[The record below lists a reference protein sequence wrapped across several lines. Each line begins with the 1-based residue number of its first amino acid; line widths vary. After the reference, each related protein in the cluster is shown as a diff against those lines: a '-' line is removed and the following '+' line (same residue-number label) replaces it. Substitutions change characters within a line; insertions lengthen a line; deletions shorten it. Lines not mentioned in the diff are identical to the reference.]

1 MKFFETSKY
10 HSFKKSTYITLRWIG
25 IIGQLIAVNFVY
37 LFLNSSFE
45 FITSNLVIFL
55 GILSNLYLI
64 FIYKKTQL
72 SDRSA
77 FIFLLIDILQLGVL
91 LYLSGGITNPF
102 VIFILIPSVF
112 SSSNL
117 SLRTNTL
124 LVILTII
131 IIVFLTFNYQDLPIN
146 LNSDFHNNHYFYY
159 SIPVSLIIALV
170 FLNYFAMT
178 FGTQSRLRK
187 EALGK
192 MEEVMAK
199 EHELLS
205 LGGQAAAAAHSL
217 GTPLSTITIISHD
230 LMKQFKGQKDIEKD
244 IELLIP
250 IRDNITVFSIG
261 DEHKIIEKDNF
272 TEIIWKNNS
281 FLDLFKQ
288 SSLQDY
294 SKGVIDSSN
303 NLFIRFL
310 SWIRVNFFYPDAR
323 LSNLNKIESFLIDYI
338 ERKDINLM
346 ITTSPPHSIQL
357 LGKRIKN
364 VINLKGK
371 IIQIKNIQKNQYVG
385 YNRTYKTKTKIKVA
399 IIGLGYEDGIPRSLS
414 NKGYVY
420 FKKNRFKIIGR
431 ISMDTFTVDISKSS
445 HDLNIGMYLDI
456 INDQHKIDKFAKLCK
471 TIPNEI
477 MTSIGKRVYRKYE

>member
-25 IIGQLIAVNFVY
+25 IIGQLFAVNFVY
-37 LFLNSSFE
+37 LFLNSSFD

-77 FIFLLIDILQLGVL
+77 FIFLLIDILQLGIL

-217 GTPLSTITIISHD
+217 GTPLSTITIIAHD
-230 LMKQFKGQKDIEKD
+230 LMKQFKGQKDLEKD
-244 IELLIP
+244 IELLNSQVERCNEILKRLTLNP
-250 IRDNITVFSIG
+250 VEEDEFIDKDINIRDYLHEIISSFKEISKKEFVFNFDQDSNPKKISKSIEIVYG
-261 DEHKIIEKDNF
+261 LRNFIGNANKFAKNSIFINLKSDSEF
-272 TEIIWKNNS
+272 TEITVEDDGNGYPRDIISKIGEPYLKSNYSKDKSKEGLGLGLFIGKTLLEKNFASVNCRNSKTRSGAEVIIRWKNKE
-281 FLDLFKQ
+281 LF
-288 SSLQDY
+288 
-294 SKGVIDSSN
+294 
-303 NLFIRFL
+303 
-310 SWIRVNFFYPDAR
+310 
-323 LSNLNKIESFLIDYI
+323 
-338 ERKDINLM
+338 
-346 ITTSPPHSIQL
+346 
-357 LGKRIKN
+357 
-364 VINLKGK
+364 
-371 IIQIKNIQKNQYVG
+371 NI
-385 YNRTYKTKTKIKVA
+385 
-399 IIGLGYEDGIPRSLS
+399 
-414 NKGYVY
+414 
-420 FKKNRFKIIGR
+420 
-431 ISMDTFTVDISKSS
+431 
-445 HDLNIGMYLDI
+445 
-456 INDQHKIDKFAKLCK
+456 
-471 TIPNEI
+471 
-477 MTSIGKRVYRKYE
+477 

>member
-25 IIGQLIAVNFVY
+25 IFGQLIAVNFVY
-37 LFLNSSFE
+37 LFLNSNFD
-45 FITSNLVIFL
+45 FITSNIVILL
-55 GILSNLYLI
+55 GVLSNLFLI

-77 FIFLLIDILQLGVL
+77 FIFLLIDILQLGIL

-117 SLRTNTL
+117 SFKTSTL

-131 IIVFLTFNYQDLPIN
+131 IIIFLTFNYENLPIN

-159 SIPVSLIIALV
+159 SIPTSLIIALV

-178 FGTQSRLRK
+178 FGSQSRLRK

-217 GTPLSTITIISHD
+217 GTPLSTITIIAHD

-244 IELLIP
+244 IELLNSQVDRCNKILKRLTLNP
-250 IRDNITVFSIG
+250 VEEDEFIDKDVSIRDYLNEIILSFKEISKK
-261 DEHKIIEKDNF
+261 DFFFNFDQDSNPKIISKSIEIVYGLRNF
-272 TEIIWKNNS
+272 IGNANKFSKNTI
-281 FLDLFKQ
+281 F
-288 SSLQDY
+288 
-294 SKGVIDSSN
+294 
-303 NLFIRFL
+303 
-310 SWIRVNFFYPDAR
+310 
-323 LSNLNKIESFLIDYI
+323 
-338 ERKDINLM
+338 
-346 ITTSPPHSIQL
+346 
-357 LGKRIKN
+357 
-364 VINLKGK
+364 INLKSDSETTEITIEDDGPGYPRDIVSK
-371 IIQIKNIQKNQYVG
+371 IGEPYLKSNYLKENS
-385 YNRTYKTKTKIKVA
+385 KA
-399 IIGLGYEDGIPRSLS
+399 GLGLGL
-414 NKGYVY
+414 
-420 FKKNRFKIIGR
+420 F
-431 ISMDTFTVDISKSS
+431 
-445 HDLNIGMYLDI
+445 
-456 INDQHKIDKFAKLCK
+456 
-471 TIPNEI
+471 
-477 MTSIGKRVYRKYE
+477 IGKTLLEKNFASVNCRNSKTRNGAEVIIRWKNKELFNI